1 MKTSYDENY
10 YESGIKTGISLY
22 SNYKWMPELSIPM
35 AHHVSR
41 HLGINETHTVLDFGC
56 AKGFLVKAFRLLG
69 ISSYGVDVSEYAIN
83 TCDPQVKDIV
93 HLIEHPDEIQKYF
106 PQKFDFIL
114 AKDVFEHI
122 PYEQIGTVMTVLRK
136 IGKTL
141 FCVVPL
147 GNGIK
152 YNIPDYELDKTH
164 IIKEDL
170 RWWETQLRN
179 AGYTNIDAKYYMSGI
194 KENWSYEKQG
204 NGFFIC
210 K

>member
-22 SNYKWMPELSIPM
+22 SNYKWIPELSIPM
-35 AHHVSR
+35 VHHMTR

-69 ISSYGVDVSEYAIN
+69 ISAYGVDVSEYAISV
-83 TCDPQVKDIV
+83 CDPQVKDLV
-93 HLIEHPDEIQKYF
+93 RVIEHPDDIQKYF
-106 PQKFDFIL
+106 PQKFDFIV

-122 PYEQIGTVMTVLRK
+122 PYEQIGTVMSVLRK

-147 GNGIK
+147 GDGSK
-152 YNIPDYELDKTH
+152 YTIPDYDLDKTH

-170 RWWETQLRN
+170 QWWETQLKL
-179 AGYTNIDAKYYMSGI
+179 AGFTNVDAKYYMSGI
-194 KENWSYEKQG
+194 KENWSYEKKG